1 MKKVS
6 IVAGISMVVV
16 LIFAA
21 AGIASAVTFN
31 STSTVHGDGFVA
43 ICEELTAGN
52 LKTQFTQHGCGNYD
66 VEQVVNYKIEPAINE
81 TYKYYPKNAE
91 YTSIFFEED
100 ATLTHAPET
109 LHFGMTIPGDV
120 LKFKEDLCIKNYQ
133 IGAAMRELY
142 LYVDSLT
149 KEVDSKLICMPA
161 YCEDTNED
169 GINETARGGYGL
181 AELNTQSQ
189 VTGAAHIGVLLKKP
203 EDPHVTLV
211 RVSDDYIGTFEIV
224 KELEIR
230 DEKSIKCPDD
240 ELVYGWLDCPSICPR
255 PETYWEWCPGD
266 CP

>member
-1 MKKVS
+1 MKEVS
-6 IVAGISMVVV
+6 TVAGISMVV

-21 AGIASAVTFN
+21 VGIASAVTFN
-31 STSTVHGDGFVA
+31 STSTVHGDGFVSVT
-43 ICEELTAGN
+43 EELTAGN
-52 LKTQFTQHGCGNYD
+52 LTMRFTQHGCGNYG
-66 VEQVVNYKIEPAINE
+66 VEQKVEYLIEPGVNE
-81 TYKYYPKNAE
+81 TYKN
-91 YTSIFFEED
+91 YTKKVEIASIFFEED
-100 ATLTHAPET
+100 ATLTYVPKT
-109 LHFGMTIPGDV
+109 LQFGMTIPGDV

-169 GINETARGGYGL
+169 GINETARKGYGL

-211 RVSDDYIGTFEIV
+211 RVSDDYIGTFKIV
-224 KELEIR
+224 KELEIE
-230 DEKSIKCPDD
+230 DSKSIECPDD
-240 ELVYGWLDCPSICPR
+240 PESWLACPSICYPG
-255 PETYWEWCPGD
+255 TDWEMDWKWCP
-266 CP
+266 